1 MIKTYSP
8 DQHYPREG
16 SRRVSADAPGYWT
29 AALGRAVDQEVLER
43 VLAKAAQLGSAGLV
57 IFDLDSTLLDN
68 KPRQARIVREAGRS
82 LGEPRLDGCA
92 PEHFTDWSV
101 DKPLQRLGIR
111 DEELPDLVPAV
122 RRYWRHRFF
131 TSEYC
136 VDDIAIA
143 GAVRFVDEV
152 RSLGSRV
159 VYCTGRHEQMRQGTV
174 ACFARE
180 GFPVPDG
187 AQVHLLMKPNL
198 EEHDD
203 EFKVRSRQPL
213 AALGTV
219 IAAFD
224 NEPIHINSYF
234 EHFRD
239 AQCVHMLT
247 DDSARGIAP
256 HPEIPSIRDF
266 RRGGV

>member
-1 MIKTYSP
+1 MTKTTPS
-8 DQHYPREG
+8 DRHYPRES
-16 SRRVSADAPGYWT
+16 SRAASDPSFWT
-29 AALGRAVDQEVLER
+29 AAHGRAVDPSVLLR
-43 VLAKAAQLGSAGLV
+43 VLSRAAALGSSGVLV
-57 IFDLDSTLLDN
+57 FDLDSTLLDN
-68 KPRQARIVREAGRS
+68 KPRQARIVREAGDS
-82 LGEPRLDGCA
+82 LGEPRLSHCQPD
-92 PEHFTDWSV
+92 HFTDWSV
-101 DKPLQRLGIR
+101 DKPLRRVGIL
-111 DEELPDLVPAV
+111 DHELEELVPKV
-122 RRYWRHRFF
+122 RRFWKRRFF

-143 GAVRFVDEV
+143 GAVDFV
-152 RSLGSRV
+152 RQAQSLGTRIA
-159 VYCTGRHEQMRQGTV
+159 YCTGRHEGMRQGTV

-187 AQVHLLMKPNL
+187 GQVHLLMKPDL

-203 EFKVRSRQPL
+203 DFKVRARQPL

-256 HPEIPSIRDF
+256 HPEIPSIVDF
-266 RRGGV
+266 RRGGY